1 MLINKFVI
9 INCITAG
16 VNFHAV
22 SDYGIANN
30 HNQNHGGD
38 DD

>member
-16 VNFHAV
+16 VNVDAV
-22 SDYGIANN
+22 SDYENENN
-30 HNQNHGGD
+30 HNKNHGGD

>member
-9 INCITAG
+9 IIYITAG
-16 VNFHAV
+16 VSDDAV
-22 SDYGIANN
+22 SDYGNENN